1 MVLRLE
7 AAAQRLPAAVT
18 VAVTVRGASH
28 PDAEPPARVDRP
40 PTPALFTVHLIRPA
54 WPCVW
59 AQGRAGKI
67 RLSAHKNP
75 TPAVKFPLRHT

>member
-7 AAAQRLPAAVT
+7 AAARRLPAAVT
-18 VAVTVRGASH
+18 VAVTARGASH
-28 PDAEPPARVDRP
+28 PDAEPHSRVDRP

-75 TPAVKFPLRHT
+75 TPAVKFLLRHT